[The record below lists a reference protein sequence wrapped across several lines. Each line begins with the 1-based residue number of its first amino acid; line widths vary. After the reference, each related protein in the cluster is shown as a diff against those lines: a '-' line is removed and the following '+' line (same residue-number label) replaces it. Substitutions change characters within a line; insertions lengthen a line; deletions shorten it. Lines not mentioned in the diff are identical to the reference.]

1 MGRLYCDVVIVVQSN
16 DELKKMLLEMQGQGN
31 QGAAVAALE
40 MEVLELL
47 QKMEMLE
54 QRAISSEGR
63 LGATEQELSDY
74 KELNDL
80 LELDNARFARVFP
93 PFPVPRL
100 TISPVP
106 TGAPTS

>member
-1 MGRLYCDVVIVVQSN
+1 
-16 DELKKMLLEMQGQGN
+16 MLVEMQGQNN
-31 QGAAVAALE
+31 QGSAVAALE

-47 QKMEMLE
+47 QKLEMIE

-63 LGATEQELSDY
+63 LEATEQELSDY

-80 LELDNARFARVFP
+80 LELDNARCARVFP

-100 TISPVP
+100 TIPPVP
-106 TGAPTS
+106 TDALTS

>member
-80 LELDNARFARVFP
+80 LELDNARCVRVFP

-100 TISPVP
+100 TIPPVP
-106 TGAPTS
+106 TGALNS

>member
-1 MGRLYCDVVIVVQSN
+1 MVQSN

-63 LGATEQELSDY
+63 LGVTEQELSDY

-80 LELDNARFARVFP
+80 LELDNARCVRVFP

-100 TISPVP
+100 TIPPVP

>member
-1 MGRLYCDVVIVVQSN
+1 
-16 DELKKMLLEMQGQGN
+16 MLVEMQGQSN

-63 LGATEQELSDY
+63 LGATEQELID
-74 KELNDL
+74 
-80 LELDNARFARVFP
+80 
-93 PFPVPRL
+93 
-100 TISPVP
+100 
-106 TGAPTS
+106 

>member
-1 MGRLYCDVVIVVQSN
+1 MVQSN

-80 LELDNARFARVFP
+80 LELDNARCVRVFP

-100 TISPVP
+100 TIPPVP